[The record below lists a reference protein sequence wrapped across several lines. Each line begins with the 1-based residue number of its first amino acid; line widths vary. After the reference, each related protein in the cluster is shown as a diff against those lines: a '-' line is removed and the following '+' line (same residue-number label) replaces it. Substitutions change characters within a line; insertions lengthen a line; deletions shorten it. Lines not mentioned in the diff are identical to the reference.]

1 MDTDKF
7 YKLITSNADLQDI
20 PLTYIMRVVI
30 AVFEIINSGECF
42 YNLEEV

>member
-7 YKLITSNADLQDI
+7 YKLITSDTELQDI
-20 PLTYIMRVVI
+20 PLIYIMRVAI